1 MWPPKIVLCAVDL
14 TKLAAREVAIASE
27 LCEAFGA
34 RLVLHHNVA
43 SVAPGLTRAW
53 EWKEV
58 HRDTRESATEVD
70 HAMRVLMS
78 GVPRTV
84 PVEASVTSGA
94 LVPILLDL
102 ANRLPA
108 DLLVLGSHGW
118 SNDEHASVAERV
130 IARAPCP
137 VVSIHDGY
145 AATAP
150 LRMRAQAGHA
160 APEVVVAV
168 DRTDVSGRV
177 LGHAFD
183 LARTLG
189 LRLHLLHVEAAGAT
203 SRAHDEAHRRLAE
216 RVPPDL
222 VARVDCHLDSG
233 DPSERIMSFL
243 HERAPAFAVM
253 GEHARGFVGR
263 YFTHDTARD
272 VLHRAPCPVW
282 FVPPA

>member
-1 MWPPKIVLCAVDL
+1 MQPPKIVLCAVDL
-14 TKLAAREVAIASE
+14 STLAAREVAIASE
-27 LCEAFGA
+27 LCEVFGA

-58 HRDTRESATEVD
+58 HRDTRESATEVEA
-70 HAMRVLMS
+70 AMRALMS
-78 GVPRTV
+78 GVPKSV
-84 PVEASVTSGA
+84 PVEASITSGA

-118 SNDEHASVAERV
+118 SSEEHASVAERV
-130 IARAPCP
+130 LQRATCP
-137 VVSIHDGY
+137 VISIHDGY

-150 LRMRAQAGHA
+150 IRMRAHPGHA

-168 DRTDVSGRV
+168 DRTDASARV
-177 LGHAFD
+177 LRYGFD

-189 LRLHLLHVEAAGAT
+189 LRLHLLHVEPAGAT
-203 SRAHDEAHRRLAE
+203 TQAHDEAHRRLVDS
-216 RVPPDL
+216 VPPDL
-222 VARVDCHLDSG
+222 MERVDCHLDSG
-233 DPSERIMSFL
+233 DPSTRIMSFL
-243 HERAPAFAVM
+243 HERLPAFVVM

-263 YFTHDTARD
+263 YFAHDTARD

-282 FVPPA
+282 FVPPG

>member
-1 MWPPKIVLCAVDL
+1 MRPKIVLCAVDL
-14 TKLAAREVAIASE
+14 TKLAAREVAVASE
-27 LCEAFGA
+27 LCEALGA

-43 SVAPGLTRAW
+43 SAAPGLTPGWQWR
-53 EWKEV
+53 EV
-58 HRDTRESATEVD
+58 HRDEQESATDVER
-70 HAMRVLMS
+70 AMRALMA

-84 PVEASVTSGA
+84 PVEASVTNGA

-118 SNDEHASVAERV
+118 STEEHASVAERI
-130 IARAPCP
+130 IARASCP
-137 VVSIHDGY
+137 VMAIHDGI
-145 AATAP
+145 ATTAP
-150 LRMRAQAGHA
+150 IRVCASEGHA

-168 DRTDVSGRV
+168 DFGEGTPRV
-177 LGHAFD
+177 LDGAFA

-189 LRLHLLHVEAAGAT
+189 LRLHLLHVAPSAAT
-203 SRAHDEAHRRLAE
+203 TRAQDEAQRRLAAA
-216 RVPPDL
+216 VPPDL
-222 VARVDCHLDSG
+222 MARTDCHLERG

-243 HERAPAFAVM
+243 QERLPAFAIM
-253 GEHARGFVGR
+253 GEHARSFVGR

-272 VLHRAPCPVW
+272 VLHRAPCPVL

>member
-14 TKLAAREVAIASE
+14 TKLAVREVALASE
-27 LCEAFGA
+27 LCEAFHA

-58 HRDTRESATEVD
+58 HRGERESASDVER
-70 HAMRVLMS
+70 AMRALMS
-78 GVPRTV
+78 GVPKTV

-108 DLLVLGSHGW
+108 DVLVLGSHGW
-118 SNDEHASVAERV
+118 STEEHASVAERM
-130 IARAPCP
+130 IARASCP
-137 VVSIHDGY
+137 VVSIHDGC
-145 AATAP
+145 AAAAP
-150 LRMRAQAGHA
+150 IRVRAHAGHA

-168 DRTDVSGRV
+168 DRTEAGARV
-177 LGHAFD
+177 LGYAFD

-203 SRAHDEAHRRLAE
+203 ARERDEAHRRLTE
-216 RVPPDL
+216 SVPPDL
-222 VARVDCHLDSG
+222 TARVDCHLDDG

-243 HERAPAFAVM
+243 HERLPAFAIM

-263 YFTHDTARD
+263 YFTHDTARE

-282 FVPPA
+282 FVPQA

>member
-1 MWPPKIVLCAVDL
+1 MRPRIVLCAVDL
-14 TKLAAREVAIASE
+14 TKLAAREVAVASE
-27 LCEAFGA
+27 LAEAYSA

-58 HRDTRESATEVD
+58 NRDSRESASDVERV
-70 HAMRVLMS
+70 MRALMS
-78 GVPRTV
+78 GVPKSV

-108 DLLVLGSHGW
+108 DVLVLGSHGW
-118 SNDEHASVAERV
+118 STEDHASVAERI
-130 IARAPCP
+130 IARAACP
-137 VVSIHDGY
+137 VLAIHDGI
-145 AATAP
+145 AETAP
-150 LRMRAQAGHA
+150 LRIRGVAGHA
-160 APEVVVAV
+160 PPEVAVAI
-168 DRTDVSGRV
+168 DLGEGSARV
-177 LGHAFD
+177 LDAAFA

-189 LRLHLLHVEAAGAT
+189 LRLHLLHVAASGAT
-203 SRAHDEAHRRLAE
+203 TRAQDEAQRRLAE
-216 RVPPDL
+216 SVPADL
-222 VARVDCHLDSG
+222 MGRTDCHLERG

-243 HERAPAFAVM
+243 QERLPAFAIM

-272 VLHRAPCPVW
+272 VLHRAPCPVL